1 MARIKVKE
9 ATGASLDWLVA
20 KCEGYTPE
28 PWHTYVYLGMPNQ
41 RIVDR
46 GVTIGERD
54 EFGQTGYEPSIYWAK
69 GGPIIERE
77 SISII
82 RANDDYG
89 IDDKGFTTH
98 KPIPRWFAECSQW
111 TGHSLTASYE
121 GENMDPTFMIGEDGG
136 YYGPTPL
143 IAAMRCY
150 VSSKLGDE
158 VDVPDELLE
167 GV

>member
-54 EFGQTGYEPSIYWAK
+54 EFGQTGYEPSIDWAK
-69 GGPIIERE
+69 GGPILERE
-77 SISII
+77 GITVMKYSSKCIDVIPEEAWYSCTQEHWG
-82 RANDDYG
+82 DY
-89 IDDKGFTTH
+89 
-98 KPIPRWFAECSQW
+98 RECEA
-111 TGHSLTASYE
+111 H
-121 GENMDPTFMIGEDGG
+121 
-136 YYGPTPL
+136 GPTAL
-143 IAAMRCY
+143 ITAMRCY
-150 VSSKLGDE
+150 VAYKLGSE
-158 VDVPDELLE
+158 VEVPDELLE
-167 GV
+167 CLDEED